1 MLAEHLPLSSWKTDK
16 RRKRPM
22 ADQTITLTLSRPD
35 AEVLVGV
42 LASERYNPDTEA
54 VCDGIRKQLD
64 EKLAG

>member
-1 MLAEHLPLSSWKTDK
+1 
-16 RRKRPM
+16 M

>member
-1 MLAEHLPLSSWKTDK
+1 
-16 RRKRPM
+16 M

-42 LASERYNPDTEA
+42 LAAERYNADTEA
-54 VCDGIRKQLD
+54 VCDAIRKQLD